1 MVLLILQVFLV
12 LSPSTTIVIAATSM
26 TTVLLQWLGSSRT
39 IMQEQRICWYG
50 QSLSKLY
57 NPFWFAFWIVAG
69 CSSSLKKENMG
80 FFVYQVEGSGTN
92 TGNQQSGHKM
102 HPLFLVCVSPLLTFF
117 RLDGNISLF
126 HRIYQAGFLWN
137 KQKHP
142 CDGDA
147 PSISS

>member
-26 TTVLLQWLGSSRT
+26 TLVLLQSLGSSRT

-69 CSSSLKKENMG
+69 CSSLKKENMG
-80 FFVYQVEGSGTN
+80 FFLCIKGPRVFPN
-92 TGNQQSGHKM
+92 TGNQQRGHFA
-102 HPLFLVCVSPLLTFF
+102 PFVSCFAVSPLLTFF